1 MKSVIAAFCITAAM
15 AAASAQASSVDLST
29 FAVSGS
35 GVTSTNYASVSGTS
49 SVSGAVTGMT
59 SFDWNFTA
67 GDYMPYNDYSFFI
80 TTASGTVYLSNVAA
94 VGDFGTTG
102 WQTYTLGT
110 PYSGV
115 VTFGVANDQD
125 GINPSHLEVRNVM
138 AVPEP
143 ETYAMMLAGL
153 AMVGAIARRRAR
165 AAA

>member
-1 MKSVIAAFCITAAM
+1 M
-15 AAASAQASSVDLST
+15 ATTSAQANSVDLST
-29 FAVSGS
+29 FAISGN
-35 GVTSTNYASVSGTS
+35 GVVSTNYGAVSGTS
-49 SVSGAVTGMT
+49 SISGTVTGMT

-67 GDYMPYNDYSFFI
+67 GDYMPYNDASFFI
-80 TTASGTVYLSNVAA
+80 TTASGTVYLSNVAT
-94 VGDFGTTG
+94 VGDFGASG

-125 GINPSHLEVRNVM
+125 GYNPSQLEVRNVM

-165 AAA
+165 TAA